1 MKNLVKYL
9 NNHASELT
17 VPNSLLPDVS
27 SIPFGNDPTTLY
39 IIACKLEKI
48 AEAIKKEARENVI
61 EEIVLSGETTVNFDG
76 VDVTLAR
83 VPNYDYPPDT
93 FIETWTQTLEA
104 QNKKIKEL
112 KEAISNRQKLL
123 VDQGLAVE
131 LEPSFRITVK

>member
-1 MKNLVKYL
+1 MKNLIKYL
-9 NNHASELT
+9 NSNASELN

-27 SIPFGNDPTTLY
+27 EVSLATDPATLY
-39 IIACKLEKI
+39 IVACKLEKI
-48 AEAIKKEARENVI
+48 AEGLKKHSRDNII
-61 EEIVLSGETTVNFDG
+61 EEIVLSGNTTVNFDG

-83 VPNYDYPPDT
+83 VPNYDYPLDT
-93 FIETWTQTLEA
+93 FIETWTNTLEA

-112 KEAISNRQKLL
+112 KEAISNRQKML